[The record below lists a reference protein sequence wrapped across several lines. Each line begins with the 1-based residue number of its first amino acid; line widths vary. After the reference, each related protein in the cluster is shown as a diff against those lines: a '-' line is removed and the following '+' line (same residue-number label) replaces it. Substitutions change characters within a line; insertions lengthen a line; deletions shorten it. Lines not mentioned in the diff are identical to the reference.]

1 MRYPT
6 TRDSSARSQ
15 NNLVAQQLDNSAPS
29 FRQRLYNLFTNYHSY
44 QRFSNEAW
52 FNSSNDPNG
61 YDSIESV
68 HDQIHGL
75 TVRTKCPRIR
85 GNFRLE

>member
-6 TRDSSARSQ
+6 TRDSTARSQ

-44 QRFSNEAW
+44 QCFSNEAW

-75 TVRTKCPRIR
+75 TVR
-85 GNFRLE
+85 N